1 MDLQQSQSD
10 NPEKLSTT
18 DMPQELY
25 FTQLFHHDIIDF
37 SSYEKSEI
45 INSEKNQAQN
55 IVNLKNLYQHE
66 KKSDNSNDNNSINE
80 HALDGI
86 VSHINNE
93 SYNPYATDDNTC
105 LDGSFDIAFLFKDDI
120 EGYQKNKETVD
131 YINYIH
137 DKEIVEFWNKAFII
151 LKWPFLITSLGIA
164 SWLNTPDS
172 IPAMLVDFLLMGLVG
187 TSGAFFASLGLGN
200 LVEFFSPQ
208 KRKQK
213 QDKKEALA
221 NMQMFSQKIKHFAF
235 DTQKVKILD
244 TFIQQ
249 YLYDSYHYYKQET
262 SLTNVENMEQF
273 RRSIYYLSTN
283 LDEQVEYSD
292 NLEKLKNKTRKEQIR
307 WLKKHPRDTEAYIKR
322 LIHSMYII
330 NNLNAQ
336 LLKSCPKSHTE
347 QRTDNE

>member
-10 NPEKLSTT
+10 TPEKLSAK

-37 SSYEKSEI
+37 SSYEKSEA
-45 INSEKNQAQN
+45 INPEKTQIEN
-55 IVNLKNLYQHE
+55 IVNLKNLYQNE
-66 KKSDNSNDNNSINE
+66 KNTDDSNDNKNINE

-93 SYNPYATDDNTC
+93 SYNPYATDNNTC

-120 EGYQKNKETVD
+120 AGYQKNKETVD

-137 DKEIVEFWNKAFII
+137 DKEIVEFWDKAFVI
-151 LKWPFLITSLGIA
+151 LKWPFLITSLVITQ
-164 SWLNTPDS
+164 WLNPPDS
-172 IPAMLVDFLLMGLVG
+172 IPAMLVDFLFTGIVG
-187 TSGAFFASLGLGN
+187 MPVAFFASLGLGN

-221 NMQMFSQKIKHFAF
+221 NMQMFAQNIRHFT
-235 DTQKVKILD
+235 DDIYKVKELD
-244 TFIQQ
+244 AFMKQ

-262 SLTNVENMEQF
+262 SETNVENMEQF
-273 RRSIYYLSTN
+273 RRSIYYLSRN
-283 LDEQVEYSD
+283 LSEQVEYSD

-322 LIHSMYII
+322 LIHSMHLI

-336 LLKSCPKSHTE
+336 LLKPGSHSHTQ

>member
-10 NPEKLSTT
+10 NLEKLSTK
-18 DMPQELY
+18 DMPRELY
-25 FTQLFHHDIIDF
+25 FTQLFHKEIIDF
-37 SSYEKSEI
+37 SSYEKIEA
-45 INSEKNQAQN
+45 INSEKTQADN
-55 IVNLKNLYQHE
+55 IVNFKNLYQNE
-66 KKSDNSNDNNSINE
+66 KNPDNSNDNNSING

-93 SYNPYATDDNTC
+93 SYNPYGTDDNTC
-105 LDGSFDIAFLFKDDI
+105 LDGSFDIAFLFKDEI

-137 DKEIVEFWNKAFII
+137 DKEIVEFWDKAFVI
-151 LKWPFLITSLGIA
+151 LKWPFLITSLVITQ
-164 SWLNTPDS
+164 WLNPPDS
-172 IPAMLVDFLLMGLVG
+172 IPAMLVDFLFTGIVG
-187 TSGAFFASLGLGN
+187 MPVAFFASLGLGN

-221 NMQMFSQKIKHFAF
+221 NMQMFAQKIQYFTNDIYKIKKLDAF
-235 DTQKVKILD
+235 M
-244 TFIQQ
+244 QQ

-262 SLTNVENMEQF
+262 SETNVENMEQF
-273 RRSIYYLSTN
+273 RRSIYYLSRN

-322 LIHSMYII
+322 LIHSINLI
-330 NNLNAQ
+330 NNFNRQ
-336 LLKSCPKSHTE
+336 LLKPSQHANTKD
-347 QRTDNE
+347 RL